1 MVVRLPVR
9 PRMAVRLPV
18 RPRRSVRLP
27 VLRWRPMIRPALTR
41 RVQTPTAL
49 LLLALL
55 LLALLL
61 LALLLLAL
69 LLLAPAAPVPTLC
82 GLTPPARR
90 LALPVPLLST
100 RTPGLGASGARRQ
113 GQHHQRGLRGR
124 LEPRLPA
131 A

>member
-9 PRMAVRLPV
+9 PRRAVRLPV
-18 RPRRSVRLP
+18 RQRRAVRLP
-27 VLRWRPMIRPALTR
+27 VLHWRPMIRPALTR
-41 RVQTPTAL
+41 RVQTPTV
-49 LLLALL
+49 
-55 LLALLL
+55 
-61 LALLLLAL
+61 LLLLAL
-69 LLLAPAAPVPTLC
+69 LLLAPAALVPTLC

>member
-9 PRMAVRLPV
+9 PRRAVRLPI

-41 RVQTPTAL
+41 RVQTPT
-49 LLLALL
+49 
-55 LLALLL
+55 ALLL